1 MSLYKKLDC
10 TCGHEYKLHL
20 NSDGKEC
27 SCLAIDIT
35 KNDYYADKC
44 HKYNPA
50 GHNPELEN
58 ILCPNCKLIH
68 LEKID
73 KHYICLSCQFD
84 ITEAQVWEL
93 VG

>member
-1 MSLYKKLDC
+1 MSLYKKLYC
-10 TCGHEYKLHL
+10 ICGHGFDCHIDSLFC
-20 NSDGKEC
+20 GKGIC
-27 SCLAIDIT
+27 GC
-35 KNDYYADKC
+35 KM
-44 HKYNPA
+44 YNPA

-68 LEKID
+68 MEKVD